1 MAGEGGFEPPVTG
14 PKPVALPLGY
24 SPKKIINF
32 ISHLLKIQI
41 KNGLILKL
49 FHLRFL
55 DFNYK
60 QLNY

>member
-41 KNGLILKL
+41 ENGLILKIIL
-49 FHLRFL
+49 LEIFRF
-55 DFNYK
+55 
-60 QLNY
+60 